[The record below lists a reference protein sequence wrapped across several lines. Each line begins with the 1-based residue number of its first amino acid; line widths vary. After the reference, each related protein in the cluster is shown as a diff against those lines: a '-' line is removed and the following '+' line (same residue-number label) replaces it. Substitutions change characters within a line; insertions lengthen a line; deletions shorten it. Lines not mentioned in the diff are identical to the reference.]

1 MSTCVIDIVCV
12 NEDAKREREASRLD
26 DPRVRRFGGLGLD
39 VGRHL
44 RVGVDARIGRVAGL
58 SLDLGSALRLGLESE
73 GGADRPSGRRASR
86 TALLAPVFPPPVLAD
101 LRAPAL
107 LALASPPPVLADARA
122 PALLARA
129 SHPPVLAD
137 LRAPALLALASLPPV
152 LAEGSSPRTPCTRVA
167 ASRARRSE
175 SPRTPCTCFAAS
187 RARRS
192 ESPRT
197 PCSCVAPSRARR
209 SESPRTPCT
218 GASHPP
224 VLADPF
230 PRALLTVVS
239 SVGLPVRAQRTS
251 RSLRLP
257 RARSLAETLRH
268 GVVSPR
274 GALWPRPRRTRGSDE
289 RFIFLGPIDASLA
302 APRTARFDH
311 SPRFERAL
319 SVRRATPRT
328 RSRRR
333 GVDPARRIRPG
344 AALRARRFASGG
356 SSRSSA
362 RRVARSPRPRWWA
375 VRRSNPPGCRARRT
389 RRRTRGAWRGLAR
402 RTRTCPAAAAR

>member
-1 MSTCVIDIVCV
+1 MPPVLRLAHSCTRV
-12 NEDAKREREASRLD
+12 AASRLAEARAPTLLALASHPPVLAD
-26 DPRVRRFGGLGLD
+26 ARAPALLGL
-39 VGRHL
+39 V
-44 RVGVDARIGRVAGL
+44 
-58 SLDLGSALRLGLESE
+58 SA
-73 GGADRPSGRRASR
+73 PS
-86 TALLAPVFPPPVLAD
+86 VLAD

-107 LALASPPPVLADARA
+107 LALV
-122 PALLARA
+122 
-129 SHPPVLAD
+129 
-137 LRAPALLALASLPPV
+137 
-152 LAEGSSPRTPCTRVA
+152 
-167 ASRARRSE
+167 
-175 SPRTPCTCFAAS
+175 
-187 RARRS
+187 
-192 ESPRT
+192 
-197 PCSCVAPSRARR
+197 
-209 SESPRTPCT
+209 
-218 GASHPP
+218 SHPP
-224 VLADPF
+224 VLADPL

-239 SVGLPVRAQRTS
+239 SVGLPVRALRTS

-257 RARSLAETLRH
+257 ERGRLPRLFGMASCPART
-268 GVVSPR
+268 
-274 GALWPRPRRTRGSDE
+274 LWPRPRRTRGSDE

-344 AALRARRFASGG
+344 ATLRARRFASGG